1 MARTGFYPGSFD
13 PLTLGHMDII
23 TRASRL
29 VDRLV
34 IGVGVHH
41 GKKPLFTVE
50 DRVDMLKVEAV
61 LAGKK
66 AGIEINVQTFDN
78 LAVDAARDAGAN
90 VIVRGLRDSG
100 DFDYETQM
108 AAMNGQMA
116 PDIET
121 VFLASSPGV
130 RHIASSLVRQI
141 ASMGGN
147 ASSFVPPSIAERLA
161 DRFGRQGNKS
171 HE

>member
-1 MARTGFYPGSFD
+1 MAHTGFYPGSFD

-23 TRASRL
+23 TRAARF

-34 IGVGVHH
+34 IAVGVHH

-50 DRVDMLKVEAV
+50 DRVDMLKAEAV
-61 LAGKK
+61 EAGKK
-66 AGIEINVQTFDN
+66 AGIKIDVQTFSN
-78 LAVDAARDAGAN
+78 LAVDAAREAGAN
-90 VIVRGLRDSG
+90 VIIRGLRDSG

-121 VFLASSPGV
+121 VFLAASPEV

-141 ASMGGN
+141 ASMGGD
-147 ASSFVPPSIAERLA
+147 ASTFVPESVAARLA
-161 DRFGRQGNKS
+161 DRFGR
-171 HE
+171 

>member
-23 TRASRL
+23 TRAARL

-41 GKKPLFTVE
+41 GKKPLFTVA
-50 DRVDMLKVEAV
+50 DRVDMLKAEA
-61 LAGKK
+61 LSCGQK
-66 AGIEINVQTFDN
+66 AGIEIDVQTFDN
-78 LAVDAARDAGAN
+78 LAVAAARAAGAN
-90 VIVRGLRDSG
+90 VIIRGLRDSG

-116 PDIET
+116 GDIET
-121 VFLASSPGV
+121 VFLASSPHV

-141 ASMGGN
+141 ASMGGD
-147 ASSFVPPSIAERLA
+147 ASTFVPPTIAQRLA
-161 DRFGRQGNKS
+161 DRFGS
-171 HE
+171 